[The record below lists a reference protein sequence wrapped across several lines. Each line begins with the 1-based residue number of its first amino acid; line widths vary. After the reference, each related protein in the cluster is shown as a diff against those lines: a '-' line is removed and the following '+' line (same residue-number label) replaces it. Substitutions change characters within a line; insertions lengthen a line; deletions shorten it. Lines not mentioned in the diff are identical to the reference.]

1 MIESK
6 MSRDKVARW
15 LIEKL
20 LASFVIS
27 TIIIYGPIIGFNI
40 QKSGLGTTYTVVTS
54 VTLLISLIANVLI
67 PQDFGIS
74 RRIEALKGKKQES
87 EAEIE

>member
-1 MIESK
+1 
-6 MSRDKVARW
+6 MSRDNIARW

-27 TIIIYGPIIGFNI
+27 VIIIYGPIVGFNI
-40 QKSGLGTTYTVVTS
+40 QNNGLGTTYTVVTS
-54 VTLLISLIANVLI
+54 VTLLISVIANVLI

-74 RRIEALKGKKQES
+74 RRIEGLKGKKQDY
-87 EAEIE
+87 EIAKE

>member
-1 MIESK
+1 MT
-6 MSRDKVARW
+6 RDKIARW

-27 TIIIYGPIIGFNI
+27 VIIIYGPLIGFNI

-54 VTLLISLIANVLI
+54 ISLLISLIANVLI
-67 PQDFGIS
+67 PHDFGVKERLNS
-74 RRIEALKGKKQES
+74 LFKRENK
-87 EAEIE
+87 